1 MQLATSDMQSAM
13 GAPAGGIDRP
23 SSAPPPLEQSAIASD
38 SRLSAIRPSP
48 LAYVPSSLSA
58 ANSAVTSPS
67 FVSATRPSASSRAKG
82 MQLGANKVPTGVASA
97 ALASKLADEVAASE
111 GINDGNPWGTD
122 DLIDINADQDDW
134 SQPPFLFVVP

>member
-1 MQLATSDMQSAM
+1 
-13 GAPAGGIDRP
+13 
-23 SSAPPPLEQSAIASD
+23 
-38 SRLSAIRPSP
+38 
-48 LAYVPSSLSA
+48 
-58 ANSAVTSPS
+58 
-67 FVSATRPSASSRAKG
+67 

-134 SQPPFLFVVP
+134 SESVFCLLHRKLTFLYSGAFESAPTPAFAVVEPKPVSAVAGLGIGGVTMQNSGRVGSPSQGV